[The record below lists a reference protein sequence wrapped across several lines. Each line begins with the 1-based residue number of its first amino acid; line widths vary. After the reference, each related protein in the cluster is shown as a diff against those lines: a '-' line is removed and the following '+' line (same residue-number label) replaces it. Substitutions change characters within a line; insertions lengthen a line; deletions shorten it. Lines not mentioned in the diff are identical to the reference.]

1 MKYLIME
8 VQLSYAV
15 GLDEEGRFVKMPNMG
30 YEVGQT
36 VEDAVVF
43 DDPLDLE
50 TDARAVDGALPSSVD
65 EHTSLLADAPA
76 SASPRRRAG
85 RALRRRFAIFA
96 AAASMFVFAVT
107 GYAVWQTPVGTVRM
121 RINPAMSMSVNR
133 FDRVVDLRGD
143 NADGDNLIDGYGYYG
158 KNVQDVSRGLV
169 ERAREQGYLKPGGL
183 VRIDADSDNAAWAD
197 AIARDLLAALTDA
210 FDGDA
215 DIELD
220 EFVDDELD
228 ADDDADDAGD
238 ADDDAGDG
246 PAGADKDADCDDDA
260 DDDDGSGPG
269 AGSFTGGDDNDDGDD
284 GADGGDG
291 GDKGSST
298 GDVDDAGDADNA
310 GDADDGVGDA
320 GDDGDDSAAGGA
332 PDDDGGDDRG
342 NDDAVD
348 SGEEDRAIRPGA
360 IGALAGQGG
369 WEEGPGDSDGLHGPG
384 DSNMRGLADSNAG
397 IAGKKRLP

>member
-36 VEDAVVF
+36 VEDAMVF

-107 GYAVWQTPVGTVRM
+107 GYAVWRTPVGTVRM

-158 KNVQDVSRGLV
+158 KNVQDVSQGLV

-183 VRIDADSDNAAWAD
+183 VRIGADSDNAAWAD

-228 ADDDADDAGD
+228 ADDAGD

-246 PAGADKDADCDDDA
+246 PAGADKDADRDDDA

-298 GDVDDAGDADNA
+298 GDADDAGDADNA

-332 PDDDGGDDRG
+332 ADDDGGDDRG
-342 NDDAVD
+342 DDDAVD

-369 WEEGPGDSDGLHGPG
+369 WEEGPGDSDSPHGPG
-384 DSNMRGLADSNAG
+384 DSNMRGLADGNAG
-397 IAGKKRLP
+397 IAGQKRLP

>member
-228 ADDDADDAGD
+228 ADDAGD

-246 PAGADKDADCDDDA
+246 PADADKDADCDDDA

-298 GDVDDAGDADNA
+298 GDADDTGDADNA
-310 GDADDGVGDA
+310 GDADDGVGD
-320 GDDGDDSAAGGA
+320 
-332 PDDDGGDDRG
+332 DRG
-342 NDDAVD
+342 DDDAVD
-348 SGEEDRAIRPGA
+348 SGEEGRAIRPGA
-360 IGALAGQGG
+360 NGALAGQGG
-369 WEEGPGDSDGLHGPG
+369 WEEGPGDSDGPHGPG
-384 DSNMRGLADSNAG
+384 DSNMRGLADGNAG
-397 IAGKKRLP
+397 IAGQKRLP

>member
-36 VEDAVVF
+36 VEDAVAF

-96 AAASMFVFAVT
+96 AAASMFVFAVA

-158 KNVQDVSRGLV
+158 KNVQDVSQGLV
-169 ERAREQGYLKPGGL
+169 ERAREQGHLKPGGL

-228 ADDDADDAGD
+228 ADDDA
-238 ADDDAGDG
+238 GDG
-246 PAGADKDADCDDDA
+246 PAGADKDADRDDDA

-342 NDDAVD
+342 DDDAVD
-348 SGEEDRAIRPGA
+348 FGEEDRAIRPGA

-384 DSNMRGLADSNAG
+384 DSNMRGLADNNAG